1 MYVLQKNKL
10 RFNGEKEIF
19 NREKYNFIGINQ
31 DLSKI
36 LSSQTFIIIK
46 LENRG
51 LTRLISARLNE
62 N

>member
-51 LTRLISARLNE
+51 LTRLINARLN
-62 N
+62 

>member
-51 LTRLISARLNE
+51 LTRLISARLN
-62 N
+62 

>member
-31 DLSKI
+31 ELSKI
-36 LSSQTFIIIK
+36 LS
-46 LENRG
+46 
-51 LTRLISARLNE
+51 
-62 N
+62 

>member
-46 LENRG
+46 LENRD
-51 LTRLISARLNE
+51 LTRLINARLN
-62 N
+62 

>member
-1 MYVLQKNKL
+1 MYVLQKSKL

-51 LTRLISARLNE
+51 LTRLINARLN
-62 N
+62 